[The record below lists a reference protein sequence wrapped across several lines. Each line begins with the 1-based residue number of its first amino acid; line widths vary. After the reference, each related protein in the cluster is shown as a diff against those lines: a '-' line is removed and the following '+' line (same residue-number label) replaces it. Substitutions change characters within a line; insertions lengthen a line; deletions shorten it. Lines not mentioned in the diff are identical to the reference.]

1 MKKLQTK
8 YAQRRE
14 PDYVLFEILQ
24 ALLTARSKIR
34 SKDIKRYE
42 DKLQSIID
50 ELYAELKGI

>member
-8 YAQRRE
+8 YTERSE
-14 PDYVLFEILQ
+14 PDYVLFEVLQ

-42 DKLQSIID
+42 DKLQVIID
-50 ELYAELKGI
+50 QLYAELKGM

>member
-8 YAQRRE
+8 YAQRTE
-14 PDYVLFEILQ
+14 PDYVLFEVLQ

-34 SKDIKRYE
+34 AKDIKRYE
-42 DKLQSIID
+42 EKLQAIID

>member
-1 MKKLQTK
+1 MKKLETK

-14 PDYVLFEILQ
+14 PDYVLFEVLQ

-42 DKLQSIID
+42 DKLQLIID
-50 ELYAELKGI
+50 ELYQELKGM

>member
-24 ALLTARSKIR
+24 ALLTARGVIR
-34 SKDIKRYE
+34 NKDNKYFE
-42 DKLQSIID
+42 DKLQPIID
-50 ELYAELKGI
+50 ELYAILKGM

>member
-8 YAQRRE
+8 YTQRRE

-42 DKLQSIID
+42 DKLQAIID

>member
-14 PDYVLFEILQ
+14 PDYVLFEVLQ
-24 ALLTARSKIR
+24 TLLTARSKIR

-42 DKLQSIID
+42 DKLQAIID
-50 ELYAELKGI
+50 ELYLELKGM

>member
-14 PDYVLFEILQ
+14 PDYVLFEVLQ
-24 ALLTARSKIR
+24 TLLNARSKIR

-42 DKLQSIID
+42 EKLQAIID